1 MTTEDFQTLVLQ
13 QLQGLQQNIA
23 NLDSR
28 IGNLDARIDN
38 LDSQMV
44 NLDAQMDNL
53 ASQMVN
59 LDARMDNLGSQVTKM
74 DFQMDKL
81 GFRVDDLETKLAQR
95 MDAQYS
101 IINAKVEECITIQQ
115 NDLMRLLELIHEEM
129 ATQEEVDRIVKTQA
143 EQSKMLSL
151 LSTRSIKQEA
161 ELEYLKLAK

>member
-1 MTTEDFQTLVLQ
+1 VTTEEFQTLVLQ
-13 QLQGLQQNIA
+13 QLDGLQQNIA

-28 IGNLDARIDN
+28 LGNLDARIDN

-44 NLDAQMDNL
+44 NLDA
-53 ASQMVN
+53 
-59 LDARMDNLGSQVTKM
+59 RMDNLDSQVSKL

-81 GFRVDDLETKLAQR
+81 GSRVDELENNLTQR
-95 MDAQYS
+95 MEAQYS
-101 IINAKVEECITIQQ
+101 IVNAKIEECITIQQ

-143 EQSKMLSL
+143 EQSKMLNL